1 MQKYP
6 NKKINIDATRIR
18 VDVVQFKYSQISSL
32 LLSRYTTTTTT
43 KQLLSRIGL
52 KSWSSECLLAVEQR

>member
-32 LLSRYTTTTTT
+32 LLSRYTTTT